1 MKNLVIPTK
10 EEKESNTEGN
20 KDAETD
26 LVTMYL

>member
-10 EEKESNTEGN
+10 EEKEPNTEGN
-20 KDAETD
+20 KDAKTD